1 MRASHGALPIHGS
14 RESSIDSIAVLL
26 ARRMQRPIGVAQ
38 DFAKSFSKFAIAQRR
53 EKFRRNLRCSGQI
66 CDHPL
71 RLLEKV
77 VTPKS
82 IPKAGQVVKCR
93 PVRWDPWGKRSA
105 PDCGLAKARRQ
116 GAQAQGAMGDA
127 GRGLGRRVP
136 ARTGSG
142 AGRARVWGRR
152 NFGEI
157 CGAEKIFAAKKFACA
172 REEILV
178 KGYLET
184 C

>member
-116 GAQAQGAMGDA
+116 GAQARGVMGDA

-142 AGRARVWGRR
+142 AGRASACGRR

-157 CGAEKIFAAKKFACA
+157 CGAEKIFAAKKFACD
-172 REEILV
+172 REEILS
-178 KGYLET
+178 YA
-184 C
+184 